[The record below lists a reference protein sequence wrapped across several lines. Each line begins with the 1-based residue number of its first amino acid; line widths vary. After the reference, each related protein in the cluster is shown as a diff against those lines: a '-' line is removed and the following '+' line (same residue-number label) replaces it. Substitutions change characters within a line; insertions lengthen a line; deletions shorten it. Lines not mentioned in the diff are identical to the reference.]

1 MTNIRWRRVDK
12 LNGMT
17 KNDIIYLLALVG
29 LDSSEHIPRKVKK
42 PLTTTQEQVLKK
54 FRKLIYKKPLLAGF
68 GTYEE
73 KKRLK
78 VNQLAVRTMTTA
90 KPLKRGMHH
99 KKKGR
104 KM

>member
-1 MTNIRWRRVDK
+1 MVNIRWRRVDK
-12 LNGMT
+12 LKGITRDN
-17 KNDIIYLLALVG
+17 IIYLLAG
-29 LDSSEHIPRKVKK
+29 LDLSEHTPRKVKK
-42 PLTTTQEQVLKK
+42 PLTTAQEQVLKE
-54 FRKLIYKKPLLAGF
+54 FRKLIYKKPLLAGV

-90 KPLKRGMHH
+90 KPLKQGMHH

-104 KM
+104 KL

>member
-1 MTNIRWRRVDK
+1 MVNNRWRRVNK
-12 LNGMT
+12 LQGVTRDN
-17 KNDIIYLLALVG
+17 IIYLLAE
-29 LDSSEHIPRKVKK
+29 LDLSEHIPRKVKK
-42 PLTTTQEQVLKK
+42 QLTTAQEQVLKK
-54 FRKLIYKKPLLAGF
+54 FRKLIYKKPLLAGV

-90 KPLKRGMHH
+90 KPLKQGMHH

>member
-12 LNGMT
+12 LQGMT
-17 KNDIIYLLALVG
+17 RDNIIYLLVG

-42 PLTTTQEQVLKK
+42 PLITAQEQVLKK

-78 VNQLAVRTMTTA
+78 ANQLEVRTMTTA